1 MADAGL
7 QLMRLALGRNVD
19 AQPMRRLGLADAG
32 NVVVLA
38 LDRQQRDA
46 ADLRRDRPRRPRWV
60 ISPFGSAWRTN
71 TVSTVCR

>member
-7 QLMRLALGRNVD
+7 QVMRLVLGRNVD
-19 AQPMRRLGLADAG
+19 AQRVRGLGLADAG

-38 LDRQQRDA
+38 FDRQQRDA
-46 ADLRRDRPRRPRWV
+46 RIAAGSTGRPRWV
-60 ISPFGSAWRTN
+60 ISPFGSAWRMN